1 MKKDS
6 ARDNFI
12 IIDGNS
18 LVNRAFYA
26 LPPMTAQGKPV
37 QAVYGFATM
46 LIRMIQD
53 YTPKYIAV
61 AFDLPAPTFRH
72 KMYDGYKATRK
83 GMPDDLAIQLPVLK
97 EMLSRMR
104 IKIVEKE
111 GYEADDIIGTLSHG
125 TSCFTYIVTG
135 DRDSFQL
142 IDDTTS
148 VVMTKRGITDV
159 LELGE
164 EELKKEYGLTPARV
178 VEYKAIAGDGSD
190 NIPGVNGIGD
200 KGAKQLL
207 DEYGSLDGIYEN
219 LDKLSA
225 AMRKKLE
232 EGRELAYLSRMLAAI
247 DTNVPMS
254 EKAEEC
260 PCFFPFDDGVRAFFI
275 DYGFKSLLKRA
286 DIFSK
291 DYDGDKTQAEPTEL
305 RFETKEFSSL
315 SELVSVTEN
324 IVKEVAVEFGEK
336 GLWLAAEAGTEYR
349 AKFSDRLDE
358 ICALSLGQCI
368 DAVKLLLENE
378 SVVKIVYDAKKLM
391 AFCEPLG
398 IAPVSL
404 WDIKLAQYVADVLK
418 PNEPFAALAGAHGF
432 EIEYP
437 ACVMLALKK
446 ELSEEMRGGSLEKV
460 FSELE
465 MPLVAVLRDMEKTGF
480 KLDTVQLDKLNLE
493 YTAQEKEIE
502 REIFELTGREFN
514 IKSPRQL
521 GKVLFE
527 DLGLPYSGKGKS
539 FSTGAEILEPLADK
553 HPVIEKILAY
563 RAVTKLNSTY
573 VVGLKKLTG
582 GDGIIHT
589 DFRQAVTAT
598 GRLSSAEPNLQNIP
612 VRDERGKRL
621 RALFASRDGFTLVS
635 ADYSQIELRLLAHFS
650 GDEILRAAYERGD
663 DVHTYTAAKVFGV
676 EPEAVTSS
684 QRRAAKAVNFGIIY
698 GISDFGLAQNV
709 KISRS
714 QAKKYIEE
722 YFRHFPSVKGY
733 LDDSVRRAKEVGYAE
748 TLMGRRRQVPELFSS
763 QFQVRK
769 FGERVAMNMPLQ
781 GSAADI
787 IKRAMIDVHARLEG
801 MRSRLILQIHD
812 ELIVEAADDETEI
825 VKNILKESM
834 ENAVSLSVPLTVDV
848 GVGKSWI
855 DC

>member
-1 MKKDS
+1 MEN

-46 LIRMIQD
+46 LIRMIQN
-53 YTPKYIAV
+53 YKPKYIAT

-83 GMPDDLAIQLPVLK
+83 GMPDELAVQLPVLK
-97 EMLSRMR
+97 EMLGKMGVT
-104 IKIVEKE
+104 ILEKE
-111 GYEADDIIGTLSHG
+111 GYEADDIIGTLARG
-125 TSCFTYIVTG
+125 TSCPTYIVTG

-142 IDDTTS
+142 IDDTTK
-148 VVMTKRGITDV
+148 VVMTKRGITEV
-159 LELGE
+159 AELDE
-164 EELKKEYGLTPARV
+164 AELKKEYGLTPAQV
-178 VEYKAIAGDGSD
+178 IEYKAIAGDSSD
-190 NIPGVNGIGD
+190 NIPGVTGIGD
-200 KGAKQLL
+200 KGARQLL
-207 DEYGSLDGIYEN
+207 EEYGSLDGIYEN

-225 AMRKKLE
+225 GMRKKLE
-232 EGRELAYLSRMLAAI
+232 EGKELAYLSRTLATI
-247 DTNVPMS
+247 DTNVPIFTQ
-254 EKAEEC
+254 AEEC
-260 PCFFPFDDGVRAFFI
+260 PCRFPFGNDVRTFFI
-275 DYGFKSLLKRA
+275 DYGFKSLLKRS
-286 DIFSK
+286 DIFEK
-291 DYDGDKTQAEPTEL
+291 NYDGEEEQATPSEL
-305 RFETKEFSSL
+305 RCER
-315 SELVSVTEN
+315 SELSSVSELISVVRGIKDE
-324 IVKEVAVEFGEK
+324 AALEFGEN
-336 GLWLAAEAGTEYR
+336 GLWIAPSLEREYR
-349 AKFSDRLDE
+349 AKFSDRLDDMG
-358 ICALSLGQCI
+358 ALSLWQCV
-368 DAVKLLLENE
+368 DAVKLILENE
-378 SVVKIVYDAKKLM
+378 SVVKAVYDAKKLT

-398 IAPVSL
+398 IAPVAL
-404 WDIKLAQYVADVLK
+404 WDVKLAQYVADVLK
-418 PNEPFAALAGAHGF
+418 PNEPFSALAATHGLDP
-432 EIEYP
+432 EYP
-437 ACVMLALKK
+437 ALAVLALKR
-446 ELSEEMRGGSLEKV
+446 ELSDEMKEGSLEKV
-460 FSELE
+460 FEELE
-465 MPLVAVLRDMEKTGF
+465 MPLVPVLRDMEKTGF
-480 KLDTVQLDKLNLE
+480 KLDIGQLDRLNTE

-527 DLGLPYSGKGKS
+527 ELGLPYSGKGKNY
-539 FSTGAEILEPLADK
+539 STGAEILEPLVDK

-582 GDGIIHT
+582 GDGIVHT
-589 DFRQAVTAT
+589 DFRQAITAT

-621 RALFASRDGFTLVS
+621 RALFTSRDGFTLVS

-650 GDEILRAAYERGD
+650 GDEILRSAYENGD

-676 EPEAVTSS
+676 EPEEVTSA

-722 YFRHFPSVKGY
+722 YFKHFPSVKGY
-733 LDDSVRRAKEVGYAE
+733 LDESVKRAKECGYAE
-748 TLMGRRRQVPELFSS
+748 TLFGRRRQVPELFSS
-763 QFQVRK
+763 QFQMRK

-787 IKRAMIDVHARLEG
+787 IKRAMIDVHHRLKG
-801 MRSRLILQIHD
+801 MKSRLILQIHD
-812 ELIVEAADDETEI
+812 ELIVEAADDEADM
-825 VKNILKESM
+825 VCGILKECM
-834 ENAVSLSVPLTVDV
+834 ENAVSLSVPLTVDI
-848 GVGKSWI
+848 GTGKSWI

>member
-1 MKKDS
+1 MEN

-46 LIRMIQD
+46 LIRMIQN
-53 YTPKYIAV
+53 YKPKYIAV
-61 AFDLPAPTFRH
+61 AFDLPSPTFRH

-83 GMPDDLAIQLPVLK
+83 GMPDELAVQLPVLK
-97 EMLSRMR
+97 EMLARMG
-104 IKIVEKE
+104 ITILEKE
-111 GYEADDIIGTLSHG
+111 GYEADDIIGTLAHG

-142 IDDTTS
+142 IDDSTS

-159 LELGE
+159 LELDEAG
-164 EELKKEYGLTPARV
+164 LKQEFDLTPAQV
-178 VEYKAIAGDGSD
+178 IEYKAIAGDGSD
-190 NIPGVNGIGD
+190 NIPGVTGIGD

-207 DEYGSLDGIYEN
+207 GEYGTLDKIYEN

-232 EGRELAYLSRMLAAI
+232 EGRELAYLSRTLASI
-247 DTNVPMS
+247 DTNVPIFAR
-254 EKAEEC
+254 AEEC
-260 PCFFPFDDGVRAFFI
+260 PCRFPFDDCVRTFFI
-275 DYGFKSLLKRA
+275 DYGFKSLLKRT
-286 DIFSK
+286 DIFEK
-291 DYDGDKTQAEPTEL
+291 NYDGEDAAAAPSEIRCESKEL
-305 RFETKEFSSL
+305 TSV
-315 SELVSVTEN
+315 SELVNVIQSMKGEA
-324 IVKEVAVEFGEK
+324 AVEFGAQ
-336 GLWLAAEAGTEYR
+336 GLWLASSPETEYST
-349 AKFSDRLDE
+349 KFSDRLDDM
-358 ICALSLGQCI
+358 CALSLGQCI
-368 DAVKLLLENE
+368 DAVKLVLEDD
-378 SVVKIVYDAKKLM
+378 SVVKVVYDAKKLI

-398 IAPVSL
+398 IAPVAL
-404 WDIKLAQYVADVLK
+404 WDVKLAQYVADVLK
-418 PNEPFAALAGAHGF
+418 PNEPFSALAAAHGLDV
-432 EIEYP
+432 EHP
-437 ACVMLALKK
+437 ASAMLVLRK
-446 ELSEEMRGGSLEKV
+446 ELAAEMKAGRLEEV
-460 FSELE
+460 FTGLE
-465 MPLVAVLRDMEKTGF
+465 MPLVPVLRDMEKVGF
-480 KLDTVQLDKLNLE
+480 KLDIGQLDKLNTE

-502 REIFELTGREFN
+502 REIFELTGQEFN

-527 DLGLPYSGKGKS
+527 DLGLPYSGKGKNY
-539 FSTGAEILEPLADK
+539 STGAEILEPLADK

-582 GDGIIHT
+582 ADGIIHT

-621 RALFASRDGFTLVS
+621 RALFTSRDGFTLVS

-650 GDEILRAAYERGD
+650 GDEILRTAYSNGD

-676 EPEAVTSS
+676 EPENVTPA

-709 KISRS
+709 KITRS

-733 LDDSVRRAKEVGYAE
+733 LDESVQRARSCGYAE
-748 TLMGRRRQVPELFSS
+748 TLTGRRRQVPELFSS
-763 QFQVRK
+763 QYQLRK

-787 IKRAMIDVHARLEG
+787 IKRAMIDVHKRLKG
-801 MRSRLILQIHD
+801 MKSRLILQIHD
-812 ELIVEAADDETEI
+812 ELIVEASDDETDI
-825 VKNILKESM
+825 VCGILKECM
-834 ENAVSLSVPLTVDV
+834 ENAFSLSVPLTVDV
-848 GVGKSWI
+848 GIGKSWI